1 MSKKYWKAL
10 GGILLALGMVGLA
23 LLTTRAA
30 GGGGQEWSTDTF
42 ADFCQGTITMD
53 GVDVWSVPGTA
64 RLDRLWWPNVR
75 VNDVS
80 SQSKLAPSLTF
91 ALTSTGGTT
100 ETVFLA
106 VWADERS
113 CDHCPDI
120 YFARS
125 TNGGHSWSADILVK
139 DTCDPDDPPYPV
151 CPCLHTPDIAVRAKD
166 ESYWVVWQHDPIN
179 PDEGDIYYAVNYD
192 GGANWYP
199 ATPPTPVY
207 TGMGKQ
213 LLPRIAPHAQSG
225 YLYTVWEDER
235 DDAGDV
241 YISRYNPDVD
251 SAWSTPVKVSDDTT
265 GAEQREPNLAVDAD
279 GNVYV
284 VWEDLRENDDG
295 EIYFSRWISGT
306 WGTGTWSANSR
317 LSDPTMDW
325 ANGPDIVTRPGGVLF
340 AAWKERVPTG
350 PATYDFQIV
359 VARSGN
365 RGDTWSRLVEHR
377 LYNASASNA
386 FYASPAIGV
395 DPLGRVY
402 VAWLHSP
409 DSQAS
414 TSNVLF
420 FLSPDGGEHWTEPR
434 VLSRQPQNKVDV
446 DTVPALAS
454 DFEGQIVVAWQD
466 FREGSSTQVYAT
478 GYPADHY
485 LASGEYNR
493 TFDAGGLAAWDTITW
508 TATPTQGTSLV
519 LATRVMT
526 TAGSGWTEWFT
537 HAASGDAILHPSGRF
552 IQYRAAFTSTGNH
565 TPILDEVLISYEQ
578 YRIYLPI
585 VLRGG

>member
-1 MSKKYWKAL
+1 MSKRCWKAL
-10 GGILLALGMVGLA
+10 SVIFLALGMLGLA

-30 GGGGQEWSTDTF
+30 GGGYTEWSTDTF
-42 ADFCQGTITMD
+42 PDFCQGTMN
-53 GVDVWSVPGTA
+53 GVDVWSDPGTA
-64 RLDRLWWPNVR
+64 RLDRNWYPNVR

-91 ALTSTGGTT
+91 ALTGTGGTT

-106 VWADERS
+106 VCADERS

-139 DTCDPDDPPYPV
+139 DTCDPDDPPYPN

-199 ATPPTPVY
+199 ATPPTLVY
-207 TGMGKQ
+207 TGTGKQ
-213 LLPRIAPHAQSG
+213 LLPHIAAHGASG
-225 YLYTVWEDER
+225 YLYTIWEDER
-235 DDAGDV
+235 ADDGDI

-279 GNVYV
+279 GNVYA
-284 VWEDLRENDDG
+284 VWEDLRENDNG

-325 ANGPDIVTRPGGVLF
+325 ANGSDIVTRPGGVLF

-395 DPLGRVY
+395 SPLGRVY

-420 FLSPDGGEHWTEPR
+420 SLSPDGGMHWTQPR
-434 VLSRQPQNKVDV
+434 VLSWPAGTVDV
-446 DTVPALAS
+446 DTVPTLVS
-454 DFEGQIVVAWQD
+454 DFGGHVVVAWQD
-466 FREGSSTQVYAT
+466 FREGSSTQIYAT

-485 LASGEYNR
+485 LTSGKYAR
-493 TFDAGGLAAWDTITW
+493 IFDGGPAAWGHITW
-508 TATPTQGTSLV
+508 TATITPGTGLV

-526 TAGSGWTEWFT
+526 TAGAGWTEWFT
-537 HAASGDAILHPSGRF
+537 HTASGEAIPHPAGRF
-552 IQYRAAFTSTGNH
+552 IQYRAVFTSTGND
-565 TPILDEVLISYEQ
+565 TPVLDEVVISYEQ
-578 YRIYLPI
+578 YRIFLPV
-585 VLRGG
+585 VLKGA

>member
-1 MSKKYWKAL
+1 MPKKYRKAL
-10 GGILLALGMVGLA
+10 SGILLALGMVILA
-23 LLTTRAA
+23 LLTTHAA
-30 GGGGQEWSTDTF
+30 GGGDSEWSTDTF
-42 ADFCQGTITMD
+42 LDFCRGTMD
-53 GVDVWSVPGTA
+53 NVDVWSEPGTA
-64 RLDRLWWPNVR
+64 RLDHRWSLNVK
-75 VNDVS
+75 VNDTS
-80 SQSKLAPSLTF
+80 SQDKIDPRLSFVLTD
-91 ALTSTGGTT
+91 TGGIT
-100 ETVFLA
+100 ETHFLA

-120 YFARS
+120 YFDRS
-125 TNGGHSWSADILVK
+125 TDGGHSWSTDILVQ
-139 DTCDPDDPPYPV
+139 DTCDPDDPPYPD
-151 CPCLHTPDIAVRAKD
+151 CPCLYTPDITVRAAD
-166 ESYWVVWQHDPIN
+166 ESFWVVWRHDDIGS
-179 PDEGDIYYAVNYD
+179 DGGDIYYAVSHD
-192 GGANWYP
+192 QGQNWD
-199 ATPPTPVY
+199 PTPAASVY
-207 TGMGKQ
+207 TGTGTQ

-235 DDAGDV
+235 ADGGDI

-251 SAWSTPVKVSDDTT
+251 LAWSTPVKVSDDTT
-265 GAEQREPNLAVDAD
+265 GTEQREPNLAVDVD

-295 EIYFSRWISGT
+295 EIYFSSWVSGT

-325 ANGPDIVTRPGGVLF
+325 ADGPDIVAGPDSVLF

-359 VARSGN
+359 VGRSDDGGN
-365 RGDTWSRLVEHR
+365 TWSRLAEHR

-386 FYASPAIGV
+386 FYASPAVGV
-395 DPLGRVY
+395 SLSGRVY

-420 FLSPDGGEHWTEPR
+420 SLSPDGGMHWTQPR
-434 VLSRQPQNKVDV
+434 VLSWPAGTVDV

-454 DFEGQIVVAWQD
+454 DFEGQVVVAWQD
-466 FREGSSTQVYAT
+466 FRDGASTQIYAT

-485 LASGEYNR
+485 LTSGEYNR
-493 TFDAGGLAAWDTITW
+493 TFDAGGVAAWGNITW
-508 TATPTQGTSLV
+508 TATLTPNTGLR

-526 TAGSGWTEWFT
+526 TAGAGWTEWFT
-537 HAASGDAILHPSGRF
+537 HTASGETIPHPSGRR
-552 IQYRAAFTSTGNH
+552 IQYRAIFTSTDPPGND
-565 TPILDEVLISYEQ
+565 TSVLDEVVISYRQ
-578 YRIYLPI
+578 YLVFLPI
-585 VLRGG
+585 VLKEG